1 MLHHKDFVAHNA
13 LLQEAREREQI
24 RRAWTAIP
32 TVKLPVRRVRRGLGA
47 HILRIIKRVKP

>member
-1 MLHHKDFVAHNA
+1 MLHHQDFAAHNA

-32 TVKLPVRRVRRGLGA
+32 TVKLPAKPSLRVW
-47 HILRIIKRVKP
+47 ILRIIKR